1 MLHILSWSMQSIVN
15 LRNPVT
21 HNHIAGVDV
30 ILEMIQEQIFLLQLQ
45 FNPVSLR
52 FGVLLKLG
60 EAPRVIKG
68 WDIYLASLGN
78 LIIRIKYSGFIGV
91 DRNFFQFEH
100 AGIVHTGKQLV
111 VKGLNNCHLG
121 VICIILLDAIFINQL
136 VHFLVEAYA
145 LPDESPGTED
155 GADEIHCGFIN
166 FFSADLL
173 FKHAFGMIYWHRELV
188 VKELVNVRAEE
199 LISGVD
205 VSNAFPSE
213 NDGEATL

>member
-1 MLHILSWSMQSIVN
+1 MGVPVIEADQLKGFEDSELDEDICEEFLSSY
-15 LRNPVT
+15 
-21 HNHIAGVDV
+21 D
-30 ILEMIQEQIFLLQLQ
+30 
-45 FNPVSLR
+45 
-52 FGVLLKLG
+52 
-60 EAPRVIKG
+60 
-68 WDIYLASLGN
+68 
-78 LIIRIKYSGFIGV
+78 
-91 DRNFFQFEH
+91 
-100 AGIVHTGKQLV
+100 
-111 VKGLNNCHLG
+111 
-121 VICIILLDAIFINQL
+121 ILLDAIFINQL

-188 VKELVNVRAEE
+188 VKEFVKVRAEV
-199 LISGVD
+199 LVSGVD

>member
-1 MLHILSWSMQSIVN
+1 MY
-15 LRNPVT
+15 R
-21 HNHIAGVDV
+21 
-30 ILEMIQEQIFLLQLQ
+30 ELLQL
-45 FNPVSLR
+45 
-52 FGVLLKLG
+52 
-60 EAPRVIKG
+60 EHARVIYTG
-68 WDIYLASLGN
+68 
-78 LIIRIKYSGFIGV
+78 IK
-91 DRNFFQFEH
+91 
-100 AGIVHTGKQLV
+100 LV
-111 VKGLNNCHLG
+111 VKGLNNRHLG
-121 VICIILLDAIFINQL
+121 VVCIILLDAIFINQL

-213 NDGEATL
+213 NDGKATL

>member
-1 MLHILSWSMQSIVN
+1 MQSMVN

-30 ILEMIQEQIFLLQLQ
+30 ILEMIQEQIFLLQFQLD
-45 FNPVSLR
+45 PVTLR
-52 FGVLLKLG
+52 FYMFLELRVAPGVIHRRNIYFTGLWLFIIC
-60 EAPRVIKG
+60 IK
-68 WDIYLASLGN
+68 
-78 LIIRIKYSGFIGV
+78 RSGFF
-91 DRNFFQFEH
+91 DMYRELLQLEH
-100 AGIVHTGKQLV
+100 AGIIYTGIKLV